1 MVVAQTSAYRT
12 SRPDTFSSAATPPV
26 TSEKW
31 CRDVKMIT
39 SINTVS
45 LHHPRSAR
53 LSAGNTSRPGLGL
66 TNCECEDRSHS
77 TATAHRPRLYQLNS
91 GWQAGNKDTRQAG
104 ARLLALQPSPP
115 AKHSCSRRQSR
126 APPPVRGME
135 EGETRG
141 ALVAP
146 RRLDDWWI

>member
-1 MVVAQTSAYRT
+1 MVVAQTSACRT

-53 LSAGNTSRPGLGL
+53 LSAGNTSRRKLRVVR
-66 TNCECEDRSHS
+66 RSVAQHSDSAS
-77 TATAHRPRLYQLNS
+77 TAALPTQLRLAGWKQRHAAS
-91 GWQAGNKDTRQAG
+91 GSTSPGTPAQPSSQAQ
-104 ARLLALQPSPP
+104 LQPPP
-115 AKHSCSRRQSR
+115 ITRSAPRTWHGGRGDERRASCP
-126 APPPVRGME
+126 APPR
-135 EGETRG
+135 
-141 ALVAP
+141 
-146 RRLDDWWI
+146 